1 MKFYS
6 SFKVSVKW
14 SDLLVS
20 IKDLLFVSNTKTQ
33 SLDFLKEYIN
43 KKYIIDVPSSRWG
56 LVFLLKALNFE
67 RDSEIIVPAYTYFAV
82 PSAIIRAGLKPVFVD
97 IAENSVN
104 IDEKKIEGNISS
116 KTKAIIATH
125 LCGFPCNLKR
135 INEIAK
141 KYNLVVIEDCAQSFG
156 AKYENRNTGDYSV
169 ASYYSLSITK
179 NFTMFAGGIL
189 ATDDDEI
196 AKLVMKEAEKILPLT
211 KISTLKFIIKAF
223 IMKFATSKVIT
234 PFTCLFFLFF
244 SVLKID
250 IVNLIFKEKNFLLD
264 NEYPKNGRFNYVQK
278 HIAIRQLKDFEKNNL
293 IKEQNGKLFYNL
305 VSKKRNCNIPGIL
318 DNCKNIFSSMPIF
331 VENREKVKIEL
342 LKKGIDASKP
352 FVQCCPT
359 IKDFGKYD
367 LNKYPNSLRAQN
379 SLLYFISSN
388 EINDKDI
395 EYIVNKF

>member
-1 MKFYS
+1 MNFYP

-20 IKDLLFVSNTKTQ
+20 IKDLLFVSNTKKQ

-67 RDSEIIVPAYTYFAV
+67 KDSEIIIPAYTYFAV

-104 IDEKKIEGNISS
+104 IDEKKIEENISS
-116 KTKAIIATH
+116 KTRAIIATH

-135 INEIAK
+135 INEIAQK
-141 KYNLVVIEDCAQSFG
+141 HNLLVIEDCAQSFG
-156 AKYENRNTGDYSV
+156 AMYEKENTGNYSA

-179 NFTMFAGGIL
+179 NFTMFTGGIL

-211 KISTLKFIIKAF
+211 KLGTLKLIIKAF

-244 SVLKID
+244 YFLKID
-250 IVNLIFKEKNFLLD
+250 IVSLIFKEKKVLLD
-264 NEYPKNGRFNYVQK
+264 NDYPKYGKFNYVQK
-278 HIAIRQLKDFEKNNL
+278 HIAIRQLKDFKKNTS

-305 VSKKRNCNIPGIL
+305 ISKIQYCKAPAIS
-318 DNCKNIFSSMPIF
+318 DNCKNIFSSVPIF